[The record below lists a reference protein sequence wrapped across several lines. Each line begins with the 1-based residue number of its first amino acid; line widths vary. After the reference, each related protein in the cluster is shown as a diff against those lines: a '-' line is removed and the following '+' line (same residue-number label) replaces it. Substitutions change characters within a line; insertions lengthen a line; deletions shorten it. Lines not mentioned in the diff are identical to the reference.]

1 MKTIGLTGG
10 IASGK
15 SVVSQCMSE
24 LGAYVIYADKV
35 GHEVYN
41 PGTSAFH
48 LIVDYFGSDIVSVD
62 GTIDRRKLG
71 GIVFNDKEA
80 LDALNRIT
88 HPRMYDKIKAD
99 IGEIKKK
106 GASPAIVLEAAI
118 LIEANWFS
126 LVDEVWVVITTVDN
140 AIERIMTRNGLSEN
154 EARARIASQLSS
166 EERTRYG
173 DVVIHND
180 GTIDDLRCHINEL
193 WKRKLSS
200 K

>member
-126 LVDEVWVVITTVDN
+126 LVDEVWVVITTVEN